1 MTTVA
6 EVRLWGR
13 RIGAVSL
20 EDGAE
25 VAAFAYDPAFA
36 GSGIQV
42 APLTMPLGAQVFSF
56 PGLNRES
63 FHGLPGLLADA
74 LPDKYGNTLIDAWLA
89 TQGRTPESFN
99 AVERLCYTGA
109 RGMGALEFAPAVGP
123 RPRKAA
129 RIQIDALVELA
140 SEVLS
145 QPGDHGARR
154 RGLEILDHMRLDPD
168 VADQL

>member
-6 EVRLWGR
+6 EVRLWGS

-20 EDGAE
+20 GDGAD
-25 VAAFAYDPAFA
+25 VAAFAYDPAFIT
-36 GSGIQV
+36 SGIQV
-42 APLTMPLGAQVFSF
+42 APLMMPLGPDIYTF
-56 PGLNRES
+56 PDLNPRS

-109 RGMGALEFAPAVGP
+109 RGMGAL
-123 RPRKAA
+123 
-129 RIQIDALVELA
+129 
-140 SEVLS
+140 
-145 QPGDHGARR
+145 
-154 RGLEILDHMRLDPD
+154 
-168 VADQL
+168 